1 MQCRLNIST
10 AVFFVLRIVNVP
22 DCKGIFNEESVISF
36 LNLQRKIF
44 KITII
49 GGKSKFQ
56 VQDRDLEYTFWR
68 FAKYITLS
76 GKNRVDSTI

>member
-44 KITII
+44 KITIL
-49 GGKSKFQ
+49 SLKF
-56 VQDRDLEYTFWR
+56 EYYYWR
-68 FAKYITLS
+68 EI
-76 GKNRVDSTI
+76 

>member
-56 VQDRDLEYTFWR
+56 VQDRDLEYIFWR
-68 FAKYITLS
+68 FAKHITLS